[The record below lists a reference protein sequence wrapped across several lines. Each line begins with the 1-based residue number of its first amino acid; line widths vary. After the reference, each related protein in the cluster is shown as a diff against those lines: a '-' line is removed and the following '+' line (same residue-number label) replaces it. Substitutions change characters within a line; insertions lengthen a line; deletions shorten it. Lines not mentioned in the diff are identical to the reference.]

1 MEQIDR
7 AVTYLCSW
15 YPSRIDLQNG
25 NFIQRHAEAIGE
37 HIPVTVIYAVSDP
50 SIQEI
55 ELSENQRGNLLEV
68 IAYFPKQSWLWRRY
82 SVHRS
87 ACEAAIARAIALRP
101 YLSDSS
107 VSAVHLQVA
116 HPMGLY
122 ARELSRRWRQVM
134 VMTEHSTVL
143 LASRRSDMAWW
154 RQWLFR
160 YVGKRV
166 SHVCPVSRD
175 LGKAIMDLG
184 IAAPQTVIPNVV
196 DTSIFL
202 AKQTRSDDIHRWI
215 HVSTLA
221 DDHKNVTGILHAMAA
236 SLQAYPSQSLTLIG
250 NGFQDQHRATCV
262 ELGLSTTQ
270 VRIVSE
276 QPIEEVAREMR
287 EHDGFILFSNYENL
301 PCVISEA
308 HCCGLP
314 VIATDVGGVREMISA
329 DDGIVIQKQ
338 DQQALVQAMDQMRN
352 QHWESDAIRRVA
364 VDRYSYDAVA
374 RLYLSVYDNLVKT
387 A

>member
-1 MEQIDR
+1 
-7 AVTYLCSW
+7 
-15 YPSRIDLQNG
+15 
-25 NFIQRHAEAIGE
+25 
-37 HIPVTVIYAVSDP
+37 
-50 SIQEI
+50 
-55 ELSENQRGNLLEV
+55 
-68 IAYFPKQSWLWRRY
+68 
-82 SVHRS
+82 
-87 ACEAAIARAIALRP
+87 
-101 YLSDSS
+101 
-107 VSAVHLQVA
+107 
-116 HPMGLY
+116 
-122 ARELSRRWRQVM
+122 
-134 VMTEHSTVL
+134 
-143 LASRRSDMAWW
+143 
-154 RQWLFR
+154 
-160 YVGKRV
+160 
-166 SHVCPVSRD
+166 
-175 LGKAIMDLG
+175 MDLG